1 MDAGGSDGAMALQ
14 IGTVVGERES
24 YKLVRS
30 ECENVSWVP
39 RYEAFLIVLVQS

>member
-1 MDAGGSDGAMALQ
+1 MDAGGSDGATALQ
-14 IGTVVGERES
+14 IGTVVRERES

-30 ECENVSWVP
+30 ECENMTWVS